1 MGPGLIFC
9 QPTSPTSCNFFL
21 IRVFF
26 HGHWRLT
33 GDSRGR
39 EGTIFYS
46 TLPFPPAHKH
56 SDIYLKL
63 CMWDD
68 YHIFLITPLVL
79 TATRQ
84 DLQTYRITIWL
95 IDDVMLTVVCL
106 LADFIL
112 RFCYVY
118 LTWET
123 GRLEF
128 ASTIILVLQAKRL
141 SNSAFSQNPCTFFQF
156 SWKGSKDLPELLP
169 LVRCL

>member
-1 MGPGLIFC
+1 MNL
-9 QPTSPTSCNFFL
+9 FL
-21 IRVFF
+21 LSGFSFTDTDNSNDR
-26 HGHWRLT
+26 
-33 GDSRGR
+33 RGR

-46 TLPFPPAHKH
+46 TIALPPAHKH